1 MEVKVGIVEI
11 ERLWNESLLWRGLE
25 NLRTRRYAMIKK
37 AELLERSEFFAF
49 LIGYGG
55 ETRS

>member
-1 MEVKVGIVEI
+1 MEVKVGATGI

-37 AELLERSEFFAF
+37 AELFERSEFCAF